1 MFLTH
6 LEAARPIN
14 MHSSINAKAS
24 SPASAC
30 TSSLASQG
38 RLKIRSGGG
47 AMAWPELLA
56 QRFSLLRSC
65 LSSLYSDFRRDGAHT
80 SPAPLK
86 IRGSATPS
94 LHLLPHGTS
103 GKEAELLKNG
113 KKKQDLLLRKRENFF
128 SFSFSHSVRKDSEE
142 PCRRARCSR

>member
-1 MFLTH
+1 
-6 LEAARPIN
+6 
-14 MHSSINAKAS
+14 
-24 SPASAC
+24 
-30 TSSLASQG
+30 
-38 RLKIRSGGG
+38 
-47 AMAWPELLA
+47 MAWPELLA

-113 KKKQDLLLRKRENFF
+113 KKAKPSPSPSLIPCERTAR
-128 SFSFSHSVRKDSEE
+128 SHAGAHA
-142 PCRRARCSR
+142 ARGESIA